1 MDEPLV
7 SLVRVHGVTS
17 LHTKISICIYSEFHD
32 PKILILLLLRLRRL
46 LLLLLLLLILLLVAL
61 QLFMQSFGLLNQ
73 FLPSSSILDKGL
85 PIWHF

>member
-1 MDEPLV
+1 MVSIPLHLEAQGSSIPRGHSF
-7 SLVRVHGVTS
+7 SLIFYG
-17 LHTKISICIYSEFHD
+17 Y
-32 PKILILLLLRLRRL
+32 
-46 LLLLLLLLILLLVAL
+46 LLILLLIVAL